1 MEPRTWSQR
10 HGVPGQAAGA
20 QAQRPH
26 GLGSCTS
33 PNSGSLARGG
43 AIGALVEL
51 PVSASVATLHVVNGR
66 KALGQAVLDFA
77 RSVSIATA
85 VVGSTVGVVATA
97 SALGVTVGTPV
108 LVGFAGVGGSLYAWN
123 SGEGIWQAI
132 GDDTRAA
139 AVEKVVETK
148 EAADVALRDGAG
160 TLRDQVGV
168 AIDAVSE
175 WFHMHKSKFRL

>member
-1 MEPRTWSQR
+1 MS
-10 HGVPGQAAGA
+10 
-20 QAQRPH
+20 
-26 GLGSCTS
+26 
-33 PNSGSLARGG
+33 
-43 AIGALVEL
+43 
-51 PVSASVATLHVVNGR
+51 
-66 KALGQAVLDFA
+66 
-77 RSVSIATA
+77 
-85 VVGSTVGVVATA
+85 
-97 SALGVTVGTPV
+97 TVGTPV